1 MLLVLI
7 WIVMDI
13 SSVGM
18 DISIERLLEEEQHN
32 FFSSLQISFSYLG
45 AKENV
50 FCGLILPIGSLLQI

>member
-18 DISIERLLEEEQHN
+18 DISIERPLEEEQHN
-32 FFSSLQISFSYLG
+32 FFFLPSNLLFYLG

-50 FCGLILPIGSLLQI
+50 FCGLILPIGRLLQI